1 MQGAGRAAWPF
12 PASARQRRSAPA
24 SAARMFKLLFL
35 DSLQA
40 QLVEK
45 KHQMARIE
53 YCDSL
58 TNLFNR
64 SLCNDHGILCYDC
77 LRNAIH
83 RR

>member
-12 PASARQRRSAPA
+12 PASGRQRRSAPA

-35 DSLQA
+35 DSLLA
-40 QLVEK
+40 QLAEK
-45 KHQMARIE
+45 EHQMARIN

-58 TNLFNR
+58 TNLFKR
-64 SLCNDHGILCYDC
+64 PLCNDNGIPCYDC